1 MKRFTFIISLLPLL
15 AGAAI
20 LSGCSVTKKTGTST
34 VSVEFPVINQ
44 GGKIAIAAHRGF
56 WKCEEAV
63 NSQNS
68 IASLTQA
75 QVNGFWGSECDIHLT
90 KDGEIIVNHDDQIDG
105 LKISEN
111 TFSELSAHL
120 LANGEKR
127 PSFDEYLAQ
136 TAKYPKTTLVVELK
150 QQPTQEIEEEL
161 VQKTIK
167 ALKAHRL
174 YDPKK
179 IAFISFSYYIC
190 LRIAQLCPE
199 FVNQY
204 LEGDIAPSA
213 LAKVGIN
220 GIDYKYTVLY
230 AHPEWVKEAHSLG
243 MSVNVW
249 TVNKT
254 KDMKAFIELGV
265 DAITTNEPLKLRE
278 LLGDK
283 EYAK

>member
-20 LSGCSVTKKTGTST
+20 LSGCSVTKKTAST
-34 VSVEFPVINQ
+34 GASAGFPVIDQ

-111 TFSELSAHL
+111 TFSELSSHL

-204 LEGDIAPSA
+204 LEGDIAPSD

-220 GIDYKYTVLY
+220 GIDYRFSVLY
-230 AHPEWVKEAHSLG
+230 DHPEWVKEAHGLG